1 MAYRNLKKRYKC
13 QSLSLARVV
22 VKFKVIK
29 SFLLQNVQSAQKTSK
44 SCSENCEWKANLQ
57 AFTSTIV
64 NAITGMLA
72 ICDLRKKSSALQQHN
87 VPAAEDEGTVQGILD
102 KDFPDWKEFIEQ
114 QAKKKLNKMAINE
127 ASSAAT
133 TAILPLVKSPIQ
145 TVRTP
150 ALLSGFFLS
159 SFSPL
164 LC

>member
-1 MAYRNLKKRYKC
+1 
-13 QSLSLARVV
+13 
-22 VKFKVIK
+22 
-29 SFLLQNVQSAQKTSK
+29 
-44 SCSENCEWKANLQ
+44 
-57 AFTSTIV
+57 
-64 NAITGMLA
+64 MLA

-87 VPAAEDEGTVQGILD
+87 VPAAEDEETVQGILD

-145 TVRTP
+145 TVRT

-164 LC
+164 LY

>member
-1 MAYRNLKKRYKC
+1 
-13 QSLSLARVV
+13 
-22 VKFKVIK
+22 
-29 SFLLQNVQSAQKTSK
+29 
-44 SCSENCEWKANLQ
+44 
-57 AFTSTIV
+57 
-64 NAITGMLA
+64 MLA

-164 LC
+164 LY